1 MNVGTPIALLS
12 LRFGKAITMLLRKAS
27 SAGLAATLAIALA
40 SAPAAAAPIG
50 PTVLN
55 PNFTAN
61 DTAANTQYNGGAKFF
76 VQNWTPTN
84 YASNSDTDTPQF
96 DNGRAGGNSIVGF
109 LSGASSSLSQIV
121 QGFVA
126 GRTYRISVG
135 ANARAQPLTR
145 PTLTIS
151 ADNQQVLAPTT
162 LTPVDPINTFTT
174 AFTPIQSDTFVAAN
188 SFVTITFANTSM
200 SSSQAS
206 TLLTAVSISQVPE
219 PVSLAILGVGLV
231 GIGIARRRP
240 PT

>member
-1 MNVGTPIALLS
+1 
-12 LRFGKAITMLLRKAS
+12 MLLQKAS
-27 SAGLAATLAIALA
+27 LSGLVAALAVALA
-40 SAPAAAAPIG
+40 SASVAAAPIG
-50 PTVLN
+50 PVVLN

-61 DTAANTQYNGGAKFF
+61 DTAANTQYNNGNPFY
-76 VQNWTPTN
+76 VQNWSPTG
-84 YASNSDTDTPQF
+84 YASNSNTDAPQF
-96 DNGRAGGNSIVGF
+96 DNGRAGGNTVVGF
-109 LSGASSSLSQIV
+109 LSGASSSLSQVV

-135 ANARAQPLTR
+135 ADARAQPQTR
-145 PTLTIS
+145 PTFTIR

-188 SFVTITFANTSM
+188 SFVTITFANTST

-231 GIGIARRRP
+231 GIGIARRPRA
-240 PT
+240 